1 MGLAVPLLGSPVAS
15 PPLLDPIM
23 PVLPLLL
30 LALSSR
36 AAEPAWYDPDAVA
49 GASQAFA
56 RIAELMGPAFQDAER
71 QTRTLSKNLAALDS
85 GVALLGERAPEGMA
99 DWATEVRRQATGQHL
114 RLQRHLELLQDDT
127 VGEFQ
132 EALQRAIPKV
142 AGPSG
147 AKECGRSGVQAMM
160 GKGAQCAGKNVSSA
174 LAQTMDADPAL
185 NAAVD
190 EIREIPWPKIELP
203 ARTWAPAPVTGSA
216 RWVATAALERA
227 FLRERITAHQ
237 DDLSRAVD
245 PLESRIAEGDSTAL
259 DEARRHR
266 ATYEAALAADGAA
279 LAQAMRVALEA
290 AERKGGPKAVGLCA
304 NPRGF
309 GGCEGRDAT
318 KELIGWLKAD
328 KRFGREL
335 TKALGAR

>member
-1 MGLAVPLLGSPVAS
+1 
-15 PPLLDPIM
+15 M
-23 PVLPLLL
+23 PVIPLLL

-49 GASQAFA
+49 GASKAFA

-85 GVALLGERAPEGMA
+85 GVALLGERAPDGMA
-99 DWATEVRRQATGQHL
+99 AWASDVRRQATGQHL

-132 EALQRAIPKV
+132 GALQRAIPAV
-142 AGPSG
+142 AGPDG

-160 GKGAQCAGKNVSSA
+160 GKGPQCAGKNISAA
-174 LAQTMDADPAL
+174 LAGAMDADPAL

-190 EIREIPWPKIELP
+190 EIRDIPWPKIELP
-203 ARTWAPAPVTGSA
+203 TRTWAPAPVTGSA
-216 RWVATAALERA
+216 SWVATAALERA

-245 PLESRIAEGDSTAL
+245 PLESRIADGDAAAL
-259 DEARRHR
+259 DEAQRHR

-279 LAQAMRVALEA
+279 VVKAMGVALEA
-290 AERKGGPKAVGLCA
+290 AERKGGPKAVGVCA

-318 KELIGWLKAD
+318 RELVAWLKSD
-328 KRFGREL
+328 KRFAREL
-335 TKALGAR
+335 AKALPER